1 MNIRKASVDGYG
13 RFALLIFDLRRL
25 VALYFQVRLP
35 QSSGTPNPDD
45 PPRVGRIGDA
55 AFYGVT
61 GTIRY

>member
-25 VALYFQVRLP
+25 VALYFRYVFR
-35 QSSGTPNPDD
+35 QSSGTPNPND

-55 AFYGVT
+55 ALYGVT

>member
-13 RFALLIFDLRRL
+13 RFASLIFDLRRR
-25 VALYFQVRLP
+25 ALFQVRLP

>member
-13 RFALLIFDLRRL
+13 RFALLIFRSATAGRVL
-25 VALYFQVRLP
+25 FQVRLP
-35 QSSGTPNPDD
+35 QSSGIPNPND

-55 AFYGVT
+55 ALYGVT